1 MSAINGVHA
10 LLIMTG
16 CYRNGDT
23 CVSATKDGLRNRWN
37 ELQKKGNKRER
48 ARAEA
53 GLPFCASVSSKET
66 PLKAQQSAE
75 KKKARGE
82 TAFPWWRHRLS
93 FHAFASR
100 TTRACSHL
108 RHTRTYKYRE
118 HSHSHTDMLDTSSAP
133 KLSELDKLDSI
144 IEGCFK

>member
-1 MSAINGVHA
+1 MSTINGVHA
-10 LLIMTG
+10 LLIITS
-16 CYRNGDT
+16 CHRNGDT
-23 CVSATKDGLRNRWN
+23 CISKKMDKETDEMSCWRKRNR
-37 ELQKKGNKRER
+37 RER
-48 ARAEA
+48 ARA

-100 TTRACSHL
+100 TTKACSHL
-108 RHTRTYKYRE
+108 RHTRTYKYGE
-118 HSHSHTDMLDTSSAP
+118 HPRSHTDMLNTSSAP
-133 KLSELDKLDSI
+133 KLSGLDNHDSSV
-144 IEGCFK
+144 EGCFK